1 MLGEELP
8 TAQYMGG
15 GAGVEVVVA
24 QSYYDTDECSSNTMF
39 SVVAKPTTHYLVG
52 DSHKQ

>member
-8 TAQYMGG
+8 IAQYMGG

-24 QSYYDTDECSSNTMF
+24 QSYYDTQMSAVRIQCCLQWQSRRLTIS
-39 SVVAKPTTHYLVG
+39 
-52 DSHKQ
+52 